1 MARAQEALHA
11 CGPSRCTRAGAGLNS
26 GSPGDIVGSKGR
38 HVEFQRVEGTDKG
51 TIVLYTLSTCMWC
64 RMAKN
69 LLKDL
74 GVCYDYVDVDTL
86 PAEEKDAVK
95 KEIKKWNPDGS
106 YPTLVINNKECV
118 SGFDEAEIR
127 EKIK

>member
-1 MARAQEALHA
+1 VR
-11 CGPSRCTRAGAGLNS
+11 
-26 GSPGDIVGSKGR
+26 DIVSLKGIA
-38 HVEFQRVEGTDKG
+38 VEFQRVEGTDKG
-51 TIVLYTLSTCMWC
+51 RIVLYTLSTCMWC

-69 LLKDL
+69 LLRDL
-74 GVCYDYVDVDTL
+74 GVGYEYVDVDTL
-86 PAEEKDAVK
+86 AAEEKDAVK

-106 YPTLVINNKECV
+106 YPTMVINEKEVV

>member
-1 MARAQEALHA
+1 M
-11 CGPSRCTRAGAGLNS
+11 T
-26 GSPGDIVGSKGR
+26 
-38 HVEFQRVEGTDKG
+38 FQRVEGTDKG
-51 TIVLYTLSTCMWC
+51 RIVLYSLSTCMWC

-69 LLKDL
+69 LLHDL
-74 GVCYDYVDVDTL
+74 GIAYEYIDVDSL
-86 PAEEKDAVK
+86 SPEEKVEIK

-106 YPTLVINNKECV
+106 YPTIIINDKECV

>member
-1 MARAQEALHA
+1 LNPRV
-11 CGPSRCTRAGAGLNS
+11 AGGIL
-26 GSPGDIVGSKGR
+26 PSKGAF
-38 HVEFQRVEGTDKG
+38 VTFQRVDGTDRG
-51 TIVLYTLSTCMWC
+51 RIILYALSTCMWC

-74 GVCYDYVDVDTL
+74 GVGYEYIDVDTL
-86 PAEEKDAVK
+86 PIEEKDVVK

-106 YPTLVINNKECV
+106 YPTIVINDKECV

-127 EKIK
+127 EKVK

>member
-1 MARAQEALHA
+1 MTFERIE
-11 CGPSRCTRAGAGLNS
+11 GA
-26 GSPGDIVGSKGR
+26 
-38 HVEFQRVEGTDKG
+38 DKG
-51 TIVLYTLSTCMWC
+51 HIVLYALSTCMWC

-69 LLKDL
+69 LLKDI
-74 GVCYDYVDVDTL
+74 GVGYDSIDVDTL
-86 PAEEKDAVK
+86 PPEEKDLVK

-106 YPTLVINNKECV
+106 YPTIVINDAVSV

>member
-1 MARAQEALHA
+1 M
-11 CGPSRCTRAGAGLNS
+11 T
-26 GSPGDIVGSKGR
+26 
-38 HVEFQRVEGTDKG
+38 FQRVDGADHGK
-51 TIVLYTLSTCMWC
+51 IVLYALSTCMWC

-69 LLKDL
+69 LLRDL
-74 GVCYDYVDVDTL
+74 GVGYDYIDVDTL

-95 KEIKKWNPDGS
+95 KEIRRWNPDGS
-106 YPTLVINNKECV
+106 YPTIVINDAQYI

>member
-1 MARAQEALHA
+1 MTFE
-11 CGPSRCTRAGAGLNS
+11 
-26 GSPGDIVGSKGR
+26 
-38 HVEFQRVEGTDKG
+38 RVEGSDKG
-51 TIVLYTLSTCMWC
+51 HIVLYALSTCMWC

-74 GVCYDYVDVDTL
+74 GVGYDYVDVDRL
-86 PAEEKDAVK
+86 PVEEKDVVK
-95 KEIKKWNPDGS
+95 KEIKRYNPDGS
-106 YPTLVINNKECV
+106 YPTIVINEKDWI

>member
-1 MARAQEALHA
+1 M
-11 CGPSRCTRAGAGLNS
+11 TRAILERKGA
-26 GSPGDIVGSKGR
+26 DVT
-38 HVEFQRVEGTDKG
+38 FQRVEGTDKG
-51 TIVLYTLSTCMWC
+51 RIVVYALSTCMWC

-69 LLKDL
+69 LLHDL
-74 GVCYDYVDVDTL
+74 GVGYEYIDVDSL
-86 PAEEKDAVK
+86 QPEEKDAVK

-106 YPTLVINNKECV
+106 YPTIVINDKESV